1 MIIRINKK
9 NYYLYLIIHNSTEI
23 YLNWI
28 KINIIMAVSKSK
40 RIFYFDALRALAITC
55 VIIIHVYA
63 ITRSSV
69 MHGYGVIPS
78 FEWIFAQV

>member
-40 RIFYFDALRALAITC
+40 RIFLF
-55 VIIIHVYA
+55 
-63 ITRSSV
+63 
-69 MHGYGVIPS
+69 
-78 FEWIFAQV
+78 